1 MCKQDG
7 QGAGYEGLSD
17 LLRGLPVEPSI
28 ATASALVAAVEQF
41 RGSTPCRDDQSV
53 IVLQQTDGCLS

>member
-1 MCKQDG
+1 
-7 QGAGYEGLSD
+7 
-17 LLRGLPVEPSI
+17 VE
-28 ATASALVAAVEQF
+28 EF